1 MRFRSGYFYV
11 AAWLGLTFL
20 SLAALY
26 RDWGHPLTGQSD
38 QCMYLSM
45 AELLLQGR
53 LPYVECF
60 DNNPPLIIY
69 LNVIPVVVARQFSLP
84 LTLAFNL
91 SVTTLAI
98 VSSALA
104 LASLWLC
111 RRQISVFVSL
121 SLTVLLFASFNLSLD
136 LDYGQREHLFLLL
149 YFPFLIW
156 RLLSALESSAPECPA
171 PESLSKKILAF
182 FIGTGAAIGLALK
195 PYFVLM
201 AAFVELILLAVS
213 FSNRECELKSRLASL
228 LKPECLA
235 VYLGLGLYAM
245 HFLFLPASVRSGLFQ
260 FILPIYQAGYEYYTN
275 SFLFNL
281 TSFWRIDFLFLAF
294 ASLLALYILP
304 RVRLSLAL
312 PSIAFAAL
320 AWISTAVYFYAGQSW
335 QYHLLPIRLASMLLF
350 CTNVVSLM
358 SLVSLAL
365 SRGKEETR
373 WQGLFLAMAA
383 VFALAFPA
391 ARAYQVYHQ
400 GQEEATLEKFD
411 LAFIGLKGLCYE
423 HEISPAVKTITEHA
437 TASDTVLFLSTAM
450 APGYPA
456 MVQSGRKPGSRFIH
470 AMPLV
475 VADYVVEV
483 KKPQDLKRFQEMRSQ
498 IVAWYR
504 EDIEKY
510 KPVLI
515 FVQKQTMA
523 ELVDRLGL
531 QSIIL
536 REYRALPEVGDAYG
550 MTVYKRNPESDNAEG
565 VKAP

>member
-53 LPYVECF
+53 VPYVQCF

-69 LNVIPVVVARQFSLP
+69 LNVIPVVVAKCFALP

-91 SVTTLAI
+91 SVTILAAF
-98 VSSALA
+98 SSALS
-104 LASLWLC
+104 LAALWLS
-111 RRQISVFVSL
+111 RRQVVIFVSL
-121 SLTVLLFASFNLSLD
+121 SLAVLLFASFNLSLD

-149 YFPFLIW
+149 YFPFFVW
-156 RLLSALESSAPECPA
+156 RLLRAEQFSAKESVF
-171 PESLSKKILAF
+171 SKTFAALL
-182 FIGTGAAIGLALK
+182 GLGAALGLALK

-201 AAFVELILLAVS
+201 AAFVEMILLASS
-213 FSNRECELKSRLASL
+213 FSNRDGDFRGRLASL

-235 VYLGLGLYAM
+235 LYLGLSIYAL
-245 HFLFLPASVRSGLFQ
+245 HFLFLPASMRIGLFQ
-260 FILPIYQAGYEYYTN
+260 FVLPIYQAGYDYYTN

-281 TSFWRIDFLFLAF
+281 TSFWRTDFLLLAF
-294 ASLLALYILP
+294 ASLLTLYILP
-304 RVRLSLAL
+304 RARVTTAII
-312 PSIAFAAL
+312 SIAFAAL
-320 AWISTAVYFYAGQSW
+320 AWIATAVYFYAGQSW
-335 QYHLLPIRLASMLLF
+335 QYHLLPIRLASLLLF
-350 CTNVVSLM
+350 SNG
-358 SLVSLAL
+358 LVSLFSLWLAKAKNETKWEGVLLAL
-365 SRGKEETR
+365 
-373 WQGLFLAMAA
+373 AA

-391 ARAYQVYHQ
+391 ARAYQVYLR
-400 GQEEATLEKFD
+400 GQEEEATLEKFD
-411 LAFIGLKGLCYE
+411 LAFIGLKGLCFE

-437 TASDTVLFLSTAM
+437 TACDTVLFLSTAM

-483 KKPQDLKRFQEMRSQ
+483 KKPQDLKRFQDMRAQ
-498 IVAWYR
+498 IIDWYR
-504 EDIEKY
+504 QDIDRY

-515 FVQKQTMA
+515 FVQKQTMS
-523 ELVDRLGL
+523 ELVYRLGL
-531 QSIIL
+531 QSFIL
-536 REYRALPEVGDAYG
+536 QDYVALPEVGDTYG
-550 MTVYKRNPESDNAEG
+550 MTVYKRNPAKNNAKG
-565 VKAP
+565 VKSS

>member
-1 MRFRSGYFYV
+1 
-11 AAWLGLTFL
+11 
-20 SLAALY
+20 
-26 RDWGHPLTGQSD
+26 
-38 QCMYLSM
+38 MYLSM

-69 LNVIPVVVARQFSLP
+69 LNVIPVVVAKQLALP

-104 LASLWLC
+104 LAALWLC
-111 RRQISVFVSL
+111 RSQIGVFVSL
-121 SLTVLLFASFNLSLD
+121 SLAVLLFASFNLSLD

-156 RLLSALESSAPECPA
+156 RLLRALESSDRERPVQEC
-171 PESLSKKILAF
+171 LSRKIWALL
-182 FIGTGAAIGLALK
+182 IGLGAGVGMALK

-201 AAFVELILLAVS
+201 SAFVELIILAVS
-213 FSNRECELKSRLASL
+213 FLDRDCELKERLGSL
-228 LKPECLA
+228 LKPECLG
-235 VYLGLGLYAM
+235 VYLGLGLYAV
-245 HFLFLPASVRSGLFQ
+245 HFLFLPASVRNGLFQ

-294 ASLLALYILP
+294 ATLLLLYILP
-304 RVRLSLAL
+304 RVRLSMAL

-335 QYHLLPIRLASMLLF
+335 QYHLLPIRLASLLLF
-350 CTNVVSLM
+350 CLCLV

-365 SRGKEETR
+365 TKAKEETR
-373 WQGLFLAMAA
+373 RQGLFLAMAA

-391 ARAYQVYHQ
+391 ARAYQVYRQ
-400 GQEEATLEKFD
+400 GQEEEATLEKFD

-483 KKPQDLKRFQEMRSQ
+483 KKPQDLKRFQEMRAQ
-498 IVAWYR
+498 IVALYR

-515 FVQKQTMA
+515 FVQKQTMP
-523 ELVDRLGL
+523 ELLDRLGL
-531 QSIIL
+531 LPYIL
-536 REYRALPEVGDAYG
+536 ENYSALPEVGEAYG
-550 MTVYKRNPESDNAEG
+550 MTVYKRLPDKDNAKG
-565 VKAP
+565 VP